1 MIFFYTVIV
10 GVKDKV
16 LFIYFFLFIFYVI
29 KLEKIKSLLK
39 LNGE

>member
-16 LFIYFFLFIFYVI
+16 LFIFFFLNFF
-29 KLEKIKSLLK
+29 LRNKIGKDKIISK
-39 LNGE
+39 T